1 MLNPNKPLNARIM
14 QMAPNDQLARL
25 PVMSAEDP
33 IIMQKIASL
42 ELNRGGNEAPA
53 LNKITL
59 PCSLQKTHR

>member
-33 IIMQKIASL
+33 TIMQKIASL
-42 ELNRGGNEAPA
+42 ELNREGNEAPSST
-53 LNKITL
+53 K
-59 PCSLQKTHR
+59 